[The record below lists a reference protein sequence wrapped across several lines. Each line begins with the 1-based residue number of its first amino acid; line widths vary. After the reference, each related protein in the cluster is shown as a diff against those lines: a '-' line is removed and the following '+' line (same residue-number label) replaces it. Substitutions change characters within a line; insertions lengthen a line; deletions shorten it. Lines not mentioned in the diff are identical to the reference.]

1 MGSNLMNGY
10 RYLFRNV
17 KPFWE
22 RNGGKICTIVGTTG
36 LFFSGVHACRTTYKH
51 HDDLS
56 RLGDDIRTAKRK
68 VDGESRSK
76 RAGRIGAAAVKAT
89 ISAGKFYLPD
99 MVAAGLS
106 SYITSKGW
114 GIEHTHYENAATMVG
129 VLAADFA
136 NYRRNVIAEHGREA
150 DRRYMTR
157 RRSDDKLN
165 DAKIESD
172 SKSSEKIEGEDG
184 FSISVDPGMLKI
196 WYSKETTPQVWS
208 ESRALRMNH
217 LEGIANKLDN
227 LLMYGGHFSVNDVRR
242 EFYGVKG
249 DVACGGMFGRVWDP
263 GNPDH
268 PERGR
273 LVNLHYQEDQ
283 DFMDGVTDSCWIFI
297 DIDDEP
303 LFESLSPKTLSD
315 IPGVEYV

>member
-1 MGSNLMNGY
+1 MYSNLMNGY

-36 LFFSGVHACRTTYKH
+36 LFFSGVHACRTTYKRH
-51 HDDLS
+51 NDLK
-56 RLGDDIRTAKRK
+56 RIGDDIRESRRK
-68 VDGESRSK
+68 FDGESKGK
-76 RAGRIGAAAVKAT
+76 RLGRIGVSAVKAT
-89 ISAGKFYLPD
+89 VSAGKIYLPD
-99 MVAAGLS
+99 IVAAGLS

-136 NYRRNVIAEHGREA
+136 NYRRNVIEEHGRDA

-157 RRSDDKLN
+157 RHDGDKSDNAEVKDSDK
-165 DAKIESD
+165 AST
-172 SKSSEKIEGEDG
+172 KIEGDEG

-208 ESRALRMNH
+208 ESHALRMNH
-217 LEGIANKLDN
+217 LETITNKLDN

-263 GNPDH
+263 TDPNRKH
-268 PERGR
+268 
-273 LVNLHYQEDQ
+273 LVNLHYKDDR
-283 DFMDGVTDSCWIFI
+283 DFMDGIADSCWIFI

-303 LFESLSPKTLSD
+303 LFESLAPKTISD
-315 IPGVEYV
+315 IPGVEL